1 MQKQIADMIKDMKCP
16 FDEVRS
22 SRGYLHV
29 RVPSDRAVEVLL
41 GARQRCGMK
50 VLQLISAVDRIE
62 EDVFQLTWILESS
75 DDRSILMVSA
85 DYPREDCSVPSL
97 GEVWPAAV
105 AFERELR
112 EMFGIRFPG
121 NSRQEEDFLLEGWKE
136 IPPMRRDFD
145 TLEFSMR
152 TFGQRRERTHTDPR
166 RYIAEITGEWET
178 PVPMRKKEEK

>member
-1 MQKQIADMIKDMKCP
+1 MRKQIIGMLEETKCP
-16 FDEVRS
+16 LEEVRS
-22 SRGYLHV
+22 SSGYLHV
-29 RVPSDRAVEVLL
+29 RVPRERAIEVLL

-75 DDRSILMVSA
+75 NDRSILMVSA

-112 EMFGIRFPG
+112 EMFGIVFPG
-121 NSRQEEDFLLEGWKE
+121 NSRQEEDFLLEGWRE

-145 TLEFSMR
+145 TLEYSIR
-152 TFGQRRERTHTDPR
+152 TFGQRRERNHTDPR
-166 RYIAEITGEWET
+166 EYIAEMTGEWDT
-178 PVPMRKKEEK
+178 PVPMKKEDEK